1 MLHTVRTQAF
11 AIRQTVAGILF
22 AVALALGAVA
32 TATPA
37 AALSNEQELVERA
50 RLSFLKLIADPEFN
64 QLPYYVGKAKGLL
77 IFPELVKGGFI
88 VGGEGGSGVLVV
100 RSETLGWSYPA
111 FYTLAAG
118 SVGLQIGG
126 QVAEAVFTVMSD
138 KAVDAILDNQFKFG
152 GDVSVAV
159 GPIGQGLEAATTTN
173 LDADI
178 YQFAKTAGLFG
189 GLSLEGAGI
198 LKRDSYNEGYYGAG
212 ATPYGDHDRGSLL
225 QPERA
230 DAARRAGAVLSG
242 RRRA

>member
-1 MLHTVRTQAF
+1 MLHNVRTQAF
-11 AIRQTVAGILF
+11 AIKQSVAGLLF
-22 AVALALGAVA
+22 AVALAIGTVA

-37 AALSNEQELVERA
+37 AALSDEQELVERA
-50 RLSFLKLIADPEFN
+50 RLTFEKLIADPEFD
-64 QLPYYVGKAKGLL
+64 QLPYYVGKARGLL

-111 FYTLAAG
+111 FYTIAAG
-118 SVGLQIGG
+118 SIGLQIGG
-126 QVAEAVFTVMSD
+126 QVAEAVFTVMSE

-178 YQFAKTAGLFG
+178 YQFASTAGLFG
-189 GLSLEGAGI
+189 GMSFEGAAI

-212 ATPYGDHDRGSLL
+212 ATPYGITIEGKFSNPNAQSL
-225 QPERA
+225 R
-230 DAARRAGAVLSG
+230 DALAPY
-242 RRRA
+242 

>member
-1 MLHTVRTQAF
+1 MLHNVRTQAF
-11 AIRQTVAGILF
+11 AIKQSVAGICL
-22 AVALALGAVA
+22 ALVLALGMVA

-37 AALSNEQELVERA
+37 AALSDEQEIVERA

-111 FYTLAAG
+111 FYTIAAG
-118 SVGLQIGG
+118 SIGLQIGG

-152 GDVSVAV
+152 GEVSVAV
-159 GPIGQGLEAATTTN
+159 GPIGQGLEASTTTN

-212 ATPYGDHDRGSLL
+212 ATPYAITIEGRFSNPNAQSL
-225 QPERA
+225 R
-230 DAARRAGAVLSG
+230 DALAPY
-242 RRRA
+242 

>member
-1 MLHTVRTQAF
+1 MLHIVRTQAF
-11 AIRQTVAGILF
+11 AIKQSVAAILF
-22 AVALALGAVA
+22 AAALAIGAVA

-37 AALSNEQELVERA
+37 AALSDEQELVERA
-50 RLSFLKLIADPEFN
+50 RLSFLKLIADPEFD
-64 QLPYYVGKAKGLL
+64 QLPYYVGKARGLM

-111 FYTLAAG
+111 FYTIAAG
-118 SVGLQIGG
+118 SIGLQIGG
-126 QVAEAVFTVMSD
+126 QVAEAVFTVMSE

-189 GLSLEGAGI
+189 GFSLEGAGI

-212 ATPYGDHDRGSLL
+212 ATPYGITIEGRYSNPNAQTL
-225 QPERA
+225 R
-230 DAARRAGAVLSG
+230 DALAPY
-242 RRRA
+242 